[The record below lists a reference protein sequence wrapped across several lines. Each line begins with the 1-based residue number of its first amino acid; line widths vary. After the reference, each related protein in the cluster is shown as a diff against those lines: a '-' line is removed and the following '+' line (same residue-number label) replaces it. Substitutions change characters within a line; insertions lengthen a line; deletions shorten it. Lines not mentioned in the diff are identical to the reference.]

1 MGLVTRAW
9 ERYSLNAPTT
19 GEGAT
24 ETDEEAAEYD
34 RVKARRDDEEAARA
48 PEEERLAPEPRER
61 GMSKTPPAVD
71 HEENEPIVMYT
82 QSSARGGRSGLSRW
96 QPPSQRD

>member
-71 HEENEPIVMYT
+71 HEENEPI
-82 QSSARGGRSGLSRW
+82 AIERAGGGRSHSGW
-96 QPPSQRD
+96 QPPSQRER